1 MIICNAQREES
12 VLNRLGFSLSTPSGP
27 CNLASLLLSED
38 LIPDSPLSSSSID
51 NLPQGLGQES
61 VPPPTL
67 EGSITP
73 EETSAISSSDAVT
86 VQSSGLCLKL
96 FFKGGIYVNFLL
108 TLILNTYFIFW
119 FLHFCE
125 FINLQR
131 VQRNWIQ
138 EMLLMLLPLIHP
150 VGHSLQ
156 VSWTTLRSMSN
167 IQCCPSLI

>member
-1 MIICNAQREES
+1 MITCNAQREES
-12 VLNRLGFSLSTPSGP
+12 VLNRLGFSFSTPSGP

-96 FFKGGIYVNFLL
+96 LRGGGVNFLL

-125 FINLQR
+125 FINWQR
-131 VQRNWIQ
+131 VQRN
-138 EMLLMLLPLIHP
+138 
-150 VGHSLQ
+150 
-156 VSWTTLRSMSN
+156 
-167 IQCCPSLI
+167 

>member
-12 VLNRLGFSLSTPSGP
+12 VLNRLGFSFSTPSGP

-96 FFKGGIYVNFLL
+96 FFKKEGGV
-108 TLILNTYFIFW
+108 LIFF
-119 FLHFCE
+119 
-125 FINLQR
+125 
-131 VQRNWIQ
+131 
-138 EMLLMLLPLIHP
+138 
-150 VGHSLQ
+150 
-156 VSWTTLRSMSN
+156 
-167 IQCCPSLI
+167 

>member
-1 MIICNAQREES
+1 MIICNSQREES

-108 TLILNTYFIFW
+108 TLILNTYFIFL

-131 VQRNWIQ
+131 VQRN
-138 EMLLMLLPLIHP
+138 
-150 VGHSLQ
+150 
-156 VSWTTLRSMSN
+156 
-167 IQCCPSLI
+167 